1 MPRISVIPEISGKF
15 VNLREI
21 TIEDA
26 EFVLMLRCN
35 GKKSKHLHATENN
48 VEKQID
54 YIKKYLAL
62 KNEFY
67 FIIEN
72 KANEPI
78 GTLRMYDIK
87 GDCYTG
93 GSWLL
98 IPGATPQE
106 ALESVLLLKDFAFDV
121 AKFNLEKFD
130 VRKSNKKVVR
140 FHKICGAK
148 IVDEN
153 DIDCFFEL
161 TKEEFNKKKSQLLA
175 MLGDN

>member
-1 MPRISVIPEISGKF
+1 
-15 VNLREI
+15 
-21 TIEDA
+21 
-26 EFVLMLRCN
+26 
-35 GKKSKHLHATENN
+35 
-48 VEKQID
+48 
-54 YIKKYLAL
+54 
-62 KNEFY
+62 
-67 FIIEN
+67 
-72 KANEPI
+72 
-78 GTLRMYDIK
+78 MYDIK

-121 AKFNLEKFD
+121 ATFNLEKFD

-161 TKEEFNKKKSQLLA
+161 TKEEFNKKKPQLLA